1 MIMGIQDYRIQDYR
15 NTGQKEKTRERIE
28 YEYDTSVKWCQERG
42 VKYRKDVV

>member
-15 NTGQKEKTRERIE
+15 NTGQNEKTRERI
-28 YEYDTSVKWCQERG
+28 EYDTSVKWCQECG